1 MLETGH
7 SSQTKQWCT
16 PSCVLPLCRTTL
28 CSLQQCLIW
37 FEWRLRERIVLP
49 VDLLLLLDL
58 LKNSLNCL
66 TICNTSITIWLVA
79 CLCLQTYFCNS
90 TVKEWKTTLSTSVKY
105 NLRGSRLGSR
115 NSWWGWLH
123 MPRVSSINS
132 NISPKEVV
140 ISQDTAGKIHHQ
152 SYYPFSLTWFVV
164 HGHTNLKLPCEMIID
179 GTLLASWTIWKVG
192 DGIYHKV

>member
-1 MLETGH
+1 MLETGR

-66 TICNTSITIWLVA
+66 TNTSITIWLVV
-79 CLCLQTYFCNS
+79 CLCLKLTS
-90 TVKEWKTTLSTSVKY
+90 ATVLWKSGKQHYLHLWNTIWEVVALVHVILGVVDSICHESVALIQIFPPKRSSFPKILQGKYIINHTTLLV
-105 NLRGSRLGSR
+105 
-115 NSWWGWLH
+115 WL
-123 MPRVSSINS
+123 
-132 NISPKEVV
+132 
-140 ISQDTAGKIHHQ
+140 DLLFT
-152 SYYPFSLTWFVV
+152 
-164 HGHTNLKLPCEMIID
+164 
-179 GTLLASWTIWKVG
+179 GTLI
-192 DGIYHKV
+192 

>member
-1 MLETGH
+1 MQKKKASLSCCSWVLETGH

-66 TICNTSITIWLVA
+66 TICNVCKLASATVLWKSGKQHYLHLWNTIWEVVALVHVILGEVDSI
-79 CLCLQTYFCNS
+79 CH
-90 TVKEWKTTLSTSVKY
+90 VSVA
-105 NLRGSRLGSR
+105 LIQIFPPRGR
-115 NSWWGWLH
+115 H
-123 MPRVSSINS
+123 FPRYCRENTSSIILS
-132 NISPKEVV
+132 
-140 ISQDTAGKIHHQ
+140 
-152 SYYPFSLTWFVV
+152 F
-164 HGHTNLKLPCEMIID
+164 
-179 GTLLASWTIWKVG
+179 
-192 DGIYHKV
+192 